1 MTIVSLFLKRLV
13 FITFNCECVSVFVR
27 ARVCVCMFA
36 LVPVHIYLH
45 VHADVQK
52 RPEEGISS
60 PASRV
65 TGSWDLGAG
74 NRTLVS
80 VRTVHSPHT

>member
-13 FITFNCECVSVFVR
+13 FITFNCECVSVC
-27 ARVCVCMFA
+27 ACVCVCMCA